1 MKPIGSATTTILSK
15 AATGTGTQH
24 GEHGAVT
31 SYDTEKA
38 AAWLAGQNPD
48 TVDSAAVLRASSR
61 GAELKVVKAGHATY
75 DKNGNQTG
83 FVTFARG
90 CEVEGPQE
98 AREMALDDLVKFC
111 TPAPFMQIEEWL
123 AELSVITAR
132 RGDDDVGDELRLTA
146 YVARLGRYPA
156 DIARKAVLEHRWT
169 FWPAWSEVEA
179 VCERLY
185 SPRKHM
191 IAALKSGPAQREP
204 EWRKATP
211 EEKQRAQD
219 LVDAMFPN
227 KPEAE
232 RKAAVD
238 EAMKGYCMK
247 DIPSD

>member
-15 AATGTGTQH
+15 AASGIGMQH
-24 GEHGAVT
+24 GEHGSVT
-31 SYDTEKA
+31 PYDTEKA
-38 AAWLAGQNPD
+38 AAWLATQSPD

-75 DKNGNQTG
+75 DKNGNQAG
-83 FVTFARG
+83 FVTYARG
-90 CEVEGPQE
+90 CDVHGPQD
-98 AREMALDDLVKFC
+98 ARELALDDLVKFC
-111 TPAPFMQIEEWL
+111 TPAPVRMIEEWL

-156 DIARKAVLEHRWT
+156 DIARKAVLDHNWT

-191 IAALKSGPAQREP
+191 IAALKSGPKPREP
-204 EWRKATP
+204 EWRMATP

-247 DIPSD
+247 DIPHE